1 MNNGIKRRHEEYT
14 EKVDNVPASMNIAQ
28 HQKTISSFQAKFQQ
42 KINKAQQ
49 RLRKNSYC
57 QE

>member
-1 MNNGIKRRHEEYT
+1 MASKGDAAQVHEEYT

-28 HQKTISSFQAKFQQ
+28 QQKTISSFQAKFQQ

-49 RLRKNSYC
+49 
-57 QE
+57 